1 MMQSPEVLV
10 HAAAGELISDRPHN
24 HELRVTRTG
33 TRGGACPVALVSR
46 SGALFYSPARASRV
60 MGCDVARSR
69 DGGASFE
76 RLQTPREPAHL
87 PDDYVPPRLKSLHP
101 KELARMA
108 EELAPGAT
116 FHPGLWMDPA
126 SGRVFVTTTHKSAF
140 PDGSGSIVAFTDD
153 DGETWSHTPVGEGS
167 WDWGKLSAGPAA
179 TARGRAALQR
189 SGYPSMLYFSATGP
203 TLIFGPNQQTYRS
216 SDGGVSWQRTAD
228 MFDAERVARLD
239 VGFVQAGVVAPD
251 GAIYA
256 TWAGTPADYVADTD
270 KSRIPVHVVRSLDEG
285 DSWQHFDLPETRTQ
299 VLGARIAITKD
310 SALVLTWADQQ
321 DGQIRLSLSRDRAET
336 WSEPRML
343 RIPGVARA
351 AKPTIAVSA
360 EGTLALACWGSTQA
374 EGHGDGWLRPDR
386 RPYNGYLVLC
396 HDITAPRLALV
407 TGVVRDGDEPLLP
420 KGESAFHSGE
430 YIGAPSFA
438 PDGSVWA
445 GFLSA
450 AAGGIVARLSAA
462 E

>member
-10 HAAAGELISDRPHN
+10 HAEAGELISDRPHN

-46 SGALFYSPARASRV
+46 SGALFYSPARANH
-60 MGCDVARSR
+60 MLGCDVARSR

-87 PDDYVPPRLKSLHP
+87 PDGYVPPRLKSLHP

-126 SGRVFVTTTHKSAF
+126 SGRVFVTTTHK
-140 PDGSGSIVAFTDD
+140 
-153 DGETWSHTPVGEGS
+153 
-167 WDWGKLSAGPAA
+167 
-179 TARGRAALQR
+179 
-189 SGYPSMLYFSATGP
+189 
-203 TLIFGPNQQTYRS
+203 
-216 SDGGVSWQRTAD
+216 RTAD

-321 DGQIRLSLSRDRAET
+321 DGQIRLSVSRDRAET

-374 EGHGDGWLRPDR
+374 EGHGDG
-386 RPYNGYLVLC
+386 
-396 HDITAPRLALV
+396 
-407 TGVVRDGDEPLLP
+407 
-420 KGESAFHSGE
+420 
-430 YIGAPSFA
+430 
-438 PDGSVWA
+438 
-445 GFLSA
+445 
-450 AAGGIVARLSAA
+450 
-462 E
+462 